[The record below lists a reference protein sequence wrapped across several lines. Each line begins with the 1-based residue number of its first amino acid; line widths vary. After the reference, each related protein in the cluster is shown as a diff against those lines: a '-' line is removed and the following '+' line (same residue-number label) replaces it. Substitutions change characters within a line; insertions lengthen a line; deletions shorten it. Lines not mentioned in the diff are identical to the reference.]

1 LREVSQAVPS
11 PKGGSVYEQ
20 WKIATD
26 KREKEREANHALGG
40 APREPNAVTKKDVNV
55 GDLGSGSDYTP
66 FLQHL
71 GVPSADIGSSGPYG
85 VYHSVF
91 DNFAWFT
98 KFGDPTFEYEQ
109 QMARVYGLN
118 TIRMASEDV
127 LPFNYEDYGKEI
139 GEYVKAADQK
149 SKNTFGD
156 KSPSFT
162 DAQQAASRLEKAGAQ
177 MLAAQGS
184 VKGDPA
190 KVNQALRD
198 AERGFLI
205 NGLPDRP
212 WFKHAIYAPGEY
224 TGYAAVVIPGV
235 NEAIDKSDLSLTQE
249 QLKVLTDA
257 LNRAAGTLEK
267 GM

>member
-1 LREVSQAVPS
+1 S
-11 PKGGSVYEQ
+11 
-20 WKIATD
+20 
-26 KREKEREANHALGG
+26 
-40 APREPNAVTKKDVNV
+40 REPAAATRQDVRV

-98 KFGDPTFEYEQ
+98 KFGDPTFAYEQ
-109 QMARVYGLN
+109 QMARVYGLD

-149 SKNTFGD
+149 SKDTFGA
-156 KSPSFT
+156 KSPSFAN
-162 DAQQAASRLEKAGAQ
+162 AQKAASRLEKAGAQ
-177 MLAAQGS
+177 MLLTQSGM
-184 VKGDPA
+184 KGNTA
-190 KVNQALRD
+190 RVNQALRD
-198 AERGFLI
+198 TERAFLI
-205 NGLPDRP
+205 DGLPDRP
-212 WFKHAIYAPGEY
+212 WFKHSIYAPGKY

-235 NEAIDKSDLSLTQE
+235 NEAIDASDSALTLE

-257 LNRAAGTLEK
+257 LNRAAETLEK